1 MLKKVLVAA
10 STLVV
15 ALVTLTLV
23 ALLGTVTHADAVGY
37 SDWIDATQVT
47 NPLPGQLYAISADGE
62 IEGQLCPLSRDDF
75 RIDTDALPGRTFVN
89 RLGEAVPVVVRIA
102 RFYFQTGQPDELQID
117 IGYRLQWPDL
127 KREFAPLSA
136 LAVGLQRILDERN
149 MEQVGR
155 HASAAQLAE
164 LQRLEGCANAI
175 LQTFHHGL
183 DVCQLEQVINEG
195 TGRILAVRFG
205 RYCLTDPQGGPQP
218 LPELRASSFWTTVK
232 LGLGLV
238 DQLRSA
244 PAPAPE
250 IAANEAG

>member
-89 RLGEAVPVVVRIA
+89 RLGETVPVVVWIA
-102 RFYFQTGQPDELQID
+102 RIYFQTGQPGEPADRH
-117 IGYRLQWPDL
+117 RLSPAMA
-127 KREFAPLSA
+127 RPRARVRA
-136 LAVGLQRILDERN
+136 AERARRRAAADPGRARHGADRAAR
-149 MEQVGR
+149 VGR
-155 HASAAQLAE
+155 AGRRAAASRGLR
-164 LQRLEGCANAI
+164 QRDPADFPSRPRRLPAGAGD
-175 LQTFHHGL
+175 QRGHRPHP
-183 DVCQLEQVINEG
+183 
-195 TGRILAVRFG
+195 RRAVRQ
-205 RYCLTDPQGGPQP
+205 RT
-218 LPELRASSFWTTVK
+218 A
-232 LGLGLV
+232 
-238 DQLRSA
+238 
-244 PAPAPE
+244 
-250 IAANEAG
+250 